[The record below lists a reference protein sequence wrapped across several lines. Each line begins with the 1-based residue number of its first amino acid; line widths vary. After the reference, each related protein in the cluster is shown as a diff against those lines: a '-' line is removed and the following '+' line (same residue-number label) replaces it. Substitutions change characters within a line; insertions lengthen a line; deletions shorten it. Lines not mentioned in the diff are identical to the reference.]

1 MPKGAIVWR
10 DLTVPDA
17 ENIKHFY
24 SNVVGWDIKPHPMDG
39 YDDFNVIISDTG
51 ETIAGI
57 CHARGSNAGIP
68 PQWLMYIEVEDIQ
81 GSIERCKSL
90 GGTVIHGPR
99 FIGTHNFCIIQDP
112 AGAVIGLIETSVS
125 AKEL

>member
-17 ENIKHFY
+17 ENIKRFY
-24 SNVVGWDIKPHPMDG
+24 SYVVGWETKPHPMG
-39 YDDFNVIISDTG
+39 EYDDFNIIVPDTG

-57 CHARGSNAGIP
+57 CHARGSNTGVP

-81 GSIERCKSL
+81 GSIERCKEF
-90 GGTVIHGPR
+90 GGAVVHGPR
-99 FIGTHNFCIIQDP
+99 LMGTHNFCIIQDP
-112 AGAVIGLIETSVS
+112 AGAVIGLIETLVS

>member
-17 ENIKHFY
+17 ENIKQFY
-24 SNVVGWDIKPHPMDG
+24 SDVVGWETKPHSMEG
-39 YDDFNVIISDTG
+39 YDDFNVIVPDTG

-57 CHARGSNAGIP
+57 CHARGSNAGVP

-81 GSIERCKSL
+81 GSIKRCKEL
-90 GGTVIHGPR
+90 GGAIVHGPR
-99 FIGTHNFCIIQDP
+99 SIGTHDFCIIQDP